1 MVITVIS
8 SLRQP
13 GTITSNRSSRSVFA
27 GKSLFS
33 PKLLNHLSGRAT
45 VSANPMSRTHED
57 IQDELLVLQCQAG
70 DGDALKALIARWQPR
85 LARLAW
91 RLTAER
97 DAAQDIVQ
105 DAWLA
110 IVRGLRRLDD
120 PARFRS
126 WAYRIVTNKCAD
138 WTRRRVVQRSVTED
152 LRAAAVSGSGDSP
165 NGADST
171 DAVDRIRDALAKL
184 PSEQRAVL
192 SLHYLDGMGVA
203 EIARTLDVPEG
214 TVKSRLYHARSRLKQ
229 VLERMKT

>member
-1 MVITVIS
+1 
-8 SLRQP
+8 
-13 GTITSNRSSRSVFA
+13 
-27 GKSLFS
+27 
-33 PKLLNHLSGRAT
+33 
-45 VSANPMSRTHED
+45 MSRTHED
-57 IQDELLVLQCQAG
+57 IQDELLVLQCQEG
-70 DGDALKALIARWQPR
+70 DGEALKVLIARWHPR
-85 LARLAW
+85 LGRLAW

-171 DAVDRIRDALAKL
+171 DAAIRIRVTLAKL

-229 VLERMKT
+229 VLERMET

>member
-1 MVITVIS
+1 
-8 SLRQP
+8 
-13 GTITSNRSSRSVFA
+13 
-27 GKSLFS
+27 
-33 PKLLNHLSGRAT
+33 
-45 VSANPMSRTHED
+45 MSRTHED
-57 IQDELLVLQCQAG
+57 IQDELLVLQCQEG
-70 DGDALKALIARWQPR
+70 DGEAMKVLIARWHPR
-85 LARLAW
+85 LGRLAW
-91 RLTAER
+91 RLTGER

-138 WTRRRVVQRSVTED
+138 WTRRRVVQRSATEE
-152 LRAAAVSGSGDSP
+152 LQAAAVSGSGSSSSD
-165 NGADST
+165 AEST
-171 DAVDRIRDALAKL
+171 DAVIRVRDALAKL

-192 SLHYLDGMGVA
+192 SLHYLDEMGVA

-229 VLERMKT
+229 VLERMET

>member
-1 MVITVIS
+1 
-8 SLRQP
+8 
-13 GTITSNRSSRSVFA
+13 
-27 GKSLFS
+27 
-33 PKLLNHLSGRAT
+33 
-45 VSANPMSRTHED
+45 MSRTHED
-57 IQDELLVLQCQAG
+57 IQDELLVLQCQEG
-70 DGDALKALIARWQPR
+70 DGEAMKVLIARWHPR
-85 LARLAW
+85 LGRMAW
-91 RLTAER
+91 RLTGER

-138 WTRRRVVQRSVTED
+138 WTRRRVVQRSATEE
-152 LRAAAVSGSGDSP
+152 LQAAAVSGSGDSP

-171 DAVDRIRDALAKL
+171 DAVDRIRVALAKL
-184 PSEQRAVL
+184 PSQQRAMV

-203 EIARTLDVPEG
+203 EIARALDVPEG

-229 VLERMKT
+229 VLERMET

>member
-1 MVITVIS
+1 
-8 SLRQP
+8 
-13 GTITSNRSSRSVFA
+13 
-27 GKSLFS
+27 
-33 PKLLNHLSGRAT
+33 
-45 VSANPMSRTHED
+45 MSRTHED
-57 IQDELLVLQCQAG
+57 IQDELLVLQCQEG
-70 DGDALKALIARWQPR
+70 DGEAMKVLIARWHPR
-85 LARLAW
+85 LGRLAW
-91 RLTAER
+91 RLTGDR

-120 PARFRS
+120 PAQFRS

-138 WTRRRVVQRSVTED
+138 WTRRRIVQRSAAEE
-152 LRAAAVSGSGDSP
+152 LRAAAASDSGSSSSD
-165 NGADST
+165 AEST
-171 DAVDRIRDALAKL
+171 DAVIRIRDALAKL

-229 VLERMKT
+229 VLERMET